1 MYWIR
6 HSGSTKLAS
15 KSGVIVAGDTK
26 VSRFVAPAPALVVGV
41 IFSVRT
47 RRFATLWTLR
57 ATAAVNSGRLYGHRE
72 IVAVGIL
79 NSLLFSSPAFGHG
92 ALREL
97 SGSSNADTRRL

>member
-6 HSGSTKLAS
+6 HSRSTKAAS
-15 KSGVIVAGDTK
+15 KSGVSVVEDTK

-41 IFSVRT
+41 IFSVIT

-57 ATAAVNSGRLYGHRE
+57 AAAAVNSGRLYGHSE

-79 NSLLFSSPAFGHG
+79 NSLLFSSPAFGHD

-97 SGSSNADTRRL
+97 SESSKADTRRL

>member
-1 MYWIR
+1 MNWIR
-6 HSGSTKLAS
+6 HSGSTKVAF
-15 KSGVIVAGDTK
+15 KSGVSVVGDTK

-57 ATAAVNSGRLYGHRE
+57 AAAAVNSGRLYGHRE

-79 NSLLFSSPAFGHG
+79 NSLFSSPAFGHG

-97 SGSSNADTRRL
+97 SESSNADTRRL

>member
-6 HSGSTKLAS
+6 HSGSTNTA
-15 KSGVIVAGDTK
+15 KSGVSVVGDII
-26 VSRFVAPAPALVVGV
+26 VSRFVAPVPALVVGV

-57 ATAAVNSGRLYGHRE
+57 AAAAVNSRRLYGHSE

-79 NSLLFSSPAFGHG
+79 NSLFSSPAFGHG